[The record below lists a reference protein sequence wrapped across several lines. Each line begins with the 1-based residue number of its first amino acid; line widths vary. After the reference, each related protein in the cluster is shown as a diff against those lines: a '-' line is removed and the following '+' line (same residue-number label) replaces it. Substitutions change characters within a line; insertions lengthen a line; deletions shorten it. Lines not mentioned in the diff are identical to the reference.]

1 MKHFTLPSFWSHY
14 HSLPKQVKQAAD
26 KCFALIKQNPQ
37 HPSLHF
43 KPVGKFWSA
52 RVTRDYRA
60 LAVVKLEGC
69 YWFWIG
75 THAEYDRLLAQ

>member
-1 MKHFTLPSFWSHY
+1 MHYTLASYWSYY
-14 HSLPKQVKQAAD
+14 HALPLSIRRSAD
-26 KCFALIKQNPQ
+26 NAFALLKENPQ

-52 RVTRDYRA
+52 RVTYNYRA
-60 LAVVKLEGC
+60 LAVKKAEGY

-75 THAEYDRLLAQ
+75 SHAEYDRLLSQ